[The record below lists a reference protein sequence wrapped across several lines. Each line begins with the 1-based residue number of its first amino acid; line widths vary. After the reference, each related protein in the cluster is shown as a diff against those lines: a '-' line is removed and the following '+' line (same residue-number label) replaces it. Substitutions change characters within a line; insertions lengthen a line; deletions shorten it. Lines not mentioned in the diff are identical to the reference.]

1 MKKLISALL
10 AAAMLLSLAACGEA
24 AAAPTG
30 SADTYVFTDDL
41 GREVTAPAHPQ
52 RVAAM
57 IGSFADVWC
66 LAGGKDTLVAAAD
79 DSWTSFDLGLGEDV
93 VNLGAIKE
101 PSLEALIAAEPDLIL
116 ASCNTAANLELQDT
130 FEAAGMC
137 VAYFDVQTLDDYLN
151 MLGICTALT
160 GCEENYAEYGEVVR
174 AQADAAIARQTG
186 EAPTVLC
193 IRATGVSCKV
203 KGSRDF
209 VLGEMLADLGCV
221 NIADSDESLL
231 EDLSLEAIIAAEPD
245 YIFVVLQGSDP
256 TDAMETL
263 EQTLLQNP
271 AWSELQAV
279 REGRFYTLEHELY
292 NLKPN
297 ARWGEAYEKLA
308 DILYPDAG
316 KDRAA
321 LCGARGDLPCRLRH
335 EPCARAGEGAARGRG
350 ARALLRRGR
359 HGGGADSAV
368 FSAAAHLRLPYR
380 GRGARRLRRGDPGRA
395 LQPAGRAQRNRR
407 KRRGRAGRGALLR
420 ARALGLCAGAARGLC
435 RRTAERAAG
444 AANCRAHRRGEDNP
458 RPRGRRRL
466 RHTLRGHRRHRHLL
480 ARRAE
485 RLLRLPHRQPR

>member
-1 MKKLISALL
+1 MGVNHMKKLISALL
-10 AAAMLLSLAACGEA
+10 AAALLFTLAACGEA
-24 AAAPTG
+24 EAVPAEN
-30 SADTYVFTDDL
+30 SDTYVFTDDL
-41 GREVTAPAHPQ
+41 GREVVAPAHPE

-160 GCEENYAEYGEVVR
+160 GCEENYELNGEAVR

-271 AWSELQAV
+271 AWSELKAV

-316 KDRAA
+316 
-321 LCGARGDLPCRLRH
+321 
-335 EPCARAGEGAARGRG
+335 
-350 ARALLRRGR
+350 
-359 HGGGADSAV
+359 
-368 FSAAAHLRLPYR
+368 
-380 GRGARRLRRGDPGRA
+380 
-395 LQPAGRAQRNRR
+395 
-407 KRRGRAGRGALLR
+407 
-420 ARALGLCAGAARGLC
+420 
-435 RRTAERAAG
+435 
-444 AANCRAHRRGEDNP
+444 
-458 RPRGRRRL
+458 
-466 RHTLRGHRRHRHLL
+466 
-480 ARRAE
+480 
-485 RLLRLPHRQPR
+485 